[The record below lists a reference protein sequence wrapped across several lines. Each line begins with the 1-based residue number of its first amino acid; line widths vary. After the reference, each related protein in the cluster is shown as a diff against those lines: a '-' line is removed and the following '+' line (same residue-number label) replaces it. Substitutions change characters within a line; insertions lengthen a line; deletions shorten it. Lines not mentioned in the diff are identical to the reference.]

1 MVKKPK
7 NVPKSEETDSGP
19 KVYITHLGGHRVDP
33 KELLS
38 NKKVRELIK
47 QMARIRFNENRRHR
61 GTVK

>member
-1 MVKKPK
+1 MAKKAKKIPE
-7 NVPKSEETDSGP
+7 SEEIEDSP

-38 NKKVRELIK
+38 SKKARELIK

>member
-1 MVKKPK
+1 MAKTPENSSKT
-7 NVPKSEETDSGP
+7 EETEDSP

-47 QMARIRFNENRRHR
+47 KMARIRFN
-61 GTVK
+61 